1 MAREL
6 GVVIKD
12 PYHAWWVLHRAVL
25 DLATRQQQIR
35 YKVAKALS
43 IISPLNSD
51 DFPPD
56 LRAQFSVF
64 EAKVQ
69 AQIIAVPKTDSG
81 PLLEVEPLPAIDHRF
96 ESMTKKLTVP
106 TCYEIAREIS
116 ELYEM
121 LSRTLVQG
129 SDDLTT

>member
-35 YKVAKALS
+35 YKVAKALR

-81 PLLEVEPLPAIDHRF
+81 PLLEVEPLPAIDQRF

-106 TCYEIAREIS
+106 TCYEIAREIAGF
-116 ELYEM
+116 YEM
-121 LSRTLVQG
+121 LSQALVQG
-129 SDDLTT
+129 GDDLTI

>member
-6 GVVIKD
+6 GIVTKD
-12 PYHAWWVLHRAVL
+12 PYHAWWVLHRAVM

-35 YKVAKALS
+35 YKVAKALR

-56 LRAQFSVF
+56 LCAQFSVF
-64 EAKVQ
+64 EAKIQ

-81 PLLEVEPLPAIDHRF
+81 PLLEVEPLPAIDQRF

-106 TCYEIAREIS
+106 TCYEIAREIAG
-116 ELYEM
+116 LYEM
-121 LSRTLVQG
+121 LSQALVQG
-129 SDDLTT
+129 GDDLTI

>member
-35 YKVAKALS
+35 YKVAKALR

-81 PLLEVEPLPAIDHRF
+81 PLLEVDPLPAIDQRF

-106 TCYEIAREIS
+106 TCYEIAREIAG
-116 ELYEM
+116 LYEM
-121 LSRTLVQG
+121 LSQALVQG
-129 SDDLTT
+129 GDDLTI